1 MKDDKTATAQIV
13 QAAKMPPEF
22 EDLVQWLEQQM
33 SAGCTRLVLRQ
44 MNHDTG
50 SEQLV
55 TDFPVQEV
63 RDYSMLART
72 LLGRAREDGRFSRG
86 NVVYIVYAYCE
97 HQQLDRKYL
106 DTGEPG
112 VLGRTEGPTVAGL
125 TSQMMR
131 HYEANMRGSTGSFLE
146 IIAHLRAVLAQ
157 REKRISELEEKH
169 AKVLDLYE
177 RMTSMEHERQLA
189 TRRAALEERRFE
201 YFGEKVNLL
210 APVVLSRLAGG
221 AGGGA
226 PIFKEEAVR
235 QLAGSID
242 PSQFDALMRVLRPEQ
257 AAVLYEI
264 YLAYGKRDVEQ
275 KAAAAE
281 KAASANGADT
291 TNGKAAH

>member
-1 MKDDKTATAQIV
+1 MKDDKTVTAQIV
-13 QAAKMPPEF
+13 QTAKMPPEF

-44 MNHDTG
+44 TNHDTG

-63 RDYSMLART
+63 
-72 LLGRAREDGRFSRG
+72 REDGRFSRG

-97 HQQLDRKYL
+97 HQQLDRKYI

-112 VLGRTEGPTVAGL
+112 VLGRAEGPTVAGL

-146 IIAHLRAVLAQ
+146 VIAYLRALLAQ

-210 APVVLSRLAGG
+210 APVVLSKLAGG
-221 AGGGA
+221 GPGGGS

-275 KAAAAE
+275 KAAAE
-281 KAASANGADT
+281 KAAAAKSADA
-291 TNGKAAH
+291 TNGKATH